1 MLQFTDEDRSIVER
15 ARWQESFW
23 RYGRYVL
30 LIAGA
35 GTLVYGSVA
44 SYPTSVDVPA
54 CRCLN
59 PALLIPVGAGLLA
72 SVMFSWND
80 RQRQLLLRLASEGED
95 GSLR

>member
-1 MLQFTDEDRSIVER
+1 MQLNAEDRSIVER

-35 GTLVYGSVA
+35 GMLVYGAIA
-44 SYPTSVDVPA
+44 SYPTSLDVPA
-54 CRCLN
+54 CRCMN

-80 RQRQLLLRLASEGED
+80 RQRQLLLRLASASED
-95 GSLR
+95 GSSR